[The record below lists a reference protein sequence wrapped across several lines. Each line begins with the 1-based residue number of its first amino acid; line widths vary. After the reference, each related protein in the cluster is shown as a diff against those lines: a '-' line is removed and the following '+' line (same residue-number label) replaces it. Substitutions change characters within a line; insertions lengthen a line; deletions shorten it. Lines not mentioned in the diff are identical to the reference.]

1 MLFCDDIF
9 HITYFQYEIFLC
21 WKKIFLNIAIA
32 IKRLINILANFSSSR
47 FMNEYNAK
55 IFFILM
61 KNVDYRKH
69 TSMHIVLRNT
79 KNDSWTDKSRNL
91 IKWVIFC
98 SNSFQLA
105 IFAVGLLKRFAP
117 SVIIIDN
124 VLFLRKYVL
133 FVVIKFH
140 RSIKIIN
147 MLAVSLTQID
157 LFFNRIM

>member
-1 MLFCDDIF
+1 MISFISHTFSMKSFCAERRF
-9 HITYFQYEIFLC
+9 FF
-21 WKKIFLNIAIA
+21 NIAIA
-32 IKRLINILANFSSSR
+32 IKRLINILANFSSSK

-98 SNSFQLA
+98 SNSFQLV
-105 IFAVGLLKRFAP
+105 IFAIGLLKRFAP
-117 SVIIIDN
+117 SVIIIDKI
-124 VLFLRKYVL
+124 LFLRKYVL
-133 FVVIKFH
+133 FVVIIFFKFH
-140 RSIKIIN
+140 RSIKNIN